1 MVPIPNS
8 NVAFGQAKEMSRND
22 KARLNTL
29 YKCCKFIREL
39 YNSTATQCWGV
50 WEVWTPCYIRQK
62 DADKDC

>member
-39 YNSTATQCWGV
+39 YNSTATVLGCV
-50 WEVWTPCYIRQK
+50 ESLNLVPLTV
-62 DADKDC
+62 D